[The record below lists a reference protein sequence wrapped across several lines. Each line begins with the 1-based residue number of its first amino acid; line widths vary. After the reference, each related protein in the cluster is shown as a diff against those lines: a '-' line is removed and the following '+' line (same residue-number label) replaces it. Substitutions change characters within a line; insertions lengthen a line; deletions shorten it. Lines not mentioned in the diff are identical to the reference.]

1 MNTLYKNAENK
12 AVAVKGRSFIYREI
26 GPRGGTPLIML
37 HHLTAVLDD
46 WDPAIIDELAKTHHV
61 IAFDNAGVGGS
72 EGKTPDS
79 VAEMAKDAEAFIDAL
94 GLNKVDL
101 FGFSLGGFVAQVIA
115 QERPALVRKMIL
127 AGTSPTGG
135 EGISKMGEV
144 LQNAL
149 HRAQKEQKHPKHFLF
164 FSPSEA
170 SQKAANEF
178 LARLSERKDNLDK
191 PVSNETIHAQV
202 VAITKWGLM
211 DSTPLTSI
219 TQPTL
224 VVNGDED
231 VMAPITGSVSLFKK
245 LPNAKL
251 SIFPDSGHGGIFQY
265 RQEFVQQARDFL
277 EH

>member
-1 MNTLYKNAENK
+1 MNSPYKNAENK
-12 AVAVKGRSFIYREI
+12 KIEVKGRSFVYREV
-26 GPRGGTPLIML
+26 GPRGGIPVIML

-46 WDPAIIDELAKTHHV
+46 WDPAIIDGFSKTRHV

-79 VAEMAKDAEAFIDAL
+79 VAEMAKDAEAFIDSL
-94 GLNKVDL
+94 GLEKVDL
-101 FGFSLGGFVAQVIA
+101 FGYSLGGFVAQVIA

-144 LQNAL
+144 LKNAL
-149 HRAQKEQKHPKHFLF
+149 QRAQKEQKHPKHFLF

-170 SQKAANEF
+170 SQKAANGF

-191 PVSNETIHAQV
+191 PVSNETVTAQV
-202 VAITKWGLM
+202 VAITKWGML
-211 DSTPLTSI
+211 DSTSLASV

-231 VMAPITGSVSLFKK
+231 VMAPITGSVALFKK

-251 SIFPDSGHGGIFQY
+251 SIFPDAGHGGIFQY

-277 EH
+277 ET